1 MAPGCSMLGFSA
13 YPAAHLMTEDTKR
26 VLEGSSTRGHL
37 ARELSKEVLP
47 AHYLQPGDE
56 VLVEV
61 VDYDSDVRLPADQQV
76 MADGTIDL
84 GKYGRVVVA
93 SKTNEQ
99 AEAVVQRAIA
109 TVESKPVPVNVRLI
123 QPVDRY
129 YVIGEVNSPGAYSL
143 VGHETVLDAILEA
156 GGLTAR
162 ASACDLLLARPTDP
176 CSCRVTLPV
185 CYRAITQLGDTT
197 TNYHLQ
203 PGDRIFVARQS
214 ICEEM
219 FSCCRGAK
227 TCERCCAR
235 QVACRDPGF
244 ASQSPPEFV
253 PPSFEMITPDPPELI
268 PRQPDVVS
276 EIGEGSVQAN
286 SSSTTPLI
294 NPVDEVLPGL
304 LDGELD
310 FSE

>member
-1 MAPGCSMLGFSA
+1 MPTH
-13 YPAAHLMTEDTKR
+13 PA
-26 VLEGSSTRGHL
+26 
-37 ARELSKEVLP
+37 
-47 AHYLQPGDE
+47 LQ
-56 VLVEV
+56 
-61 VDYDSDVRLPADQQV
+61 R
-76 MADGTIDL
+76 
-84 GKYGRVVVA
+84 
-93 SKTNEQ
+93 
-99 AEAVVQRAIA
+99 AEAFCA
-109 TVESKPVPVNVRLI
+109 
-123 QPVDRY
+123 
-129 YVIGEVNSPGAYSL
+129 AYSL
-143 VGHETVLDAILEA
+143 QLPVLMAPMAGACPASLAVAVAQAGGLGGCGALLMKPDAIRTWVADVRAATNGGFQLNLWIPDPPPVRDPDHEAEVRAFLAQWGPSVPPEAGDATPVDFASQCDAILEA